1 MKHGGRGGHFLGS
14 SISWDPRTEQG
25 YHVSF
30 LISCPR
36 FREVGSGVTSLG
48 MRQWGLSQEKK
59 LAQGQIAR
67 FKLSSTEVQVVP
79 QTSSI
84 CNVWELTRNADSWTP
99 PRPIKSEILGVASS
113 HLSLTSPW
121 GILMHTRVWE
131 PLVWWLRWF
140 LVSSWWSIIQY
151 IIFSYSTGNLNQ
163 YIFSQILFFQC
174 I

>member
-84 CNVWELTRNADSWTP
+84 CNVWELTRNADS
-99 PRPIKSEILGVASS
+99 
-113 HLSLTSPW
+113 
-121 GILMHTRVWE
+121 
-131 PLVWWLRWF
+131 
-140 LVSSWWSIIQY
+140 
-151 IIFSYSTGNLNQ
+151 
-163 YIFSQILFFQC
+163 
-174 I
+174 